1 MYFYRPLRFALAA
14 SLIVAAAAVQA
25 EGDDALRAG
34 LDAPPPAA
42 DAEATAP
49 TEILHSASAATPD
62 DAGRAPDIERQTN
75 AVRTACFPPALR
87 EVLDRM
93 SRHFGAPVIV
103 TSGYRSARENRRA
116 GGARRSLHT
125 RCLAADVQIAG
136 VRPSAIA
143 RFAKAQDDI
152 GGVGVYRHTRS
163 VHVDIGERKMSWS
176 GRGGRAR
183 IRLAMR

>member
-1 MYFYRPLRFALAA
+1 MYFHRPLRFALAA

-34 LDAPPPAA
+34 LDGPPPA
-42 DAEATAP
+42 EQ
-49 TEILHSASAATPD
+49 TESDPPAATP
-62 DAGRAPDIERQTN
+62 AATPAEAAAPDLERQTD

-93 SRHFGAPVIV
+93 SRHFGAPVVV